1 MKKRNVSKSL
11 IRSFILCFGFIALA
25 QFCTVTGSAGERIK
39 FSLHRG
45 FGIVVPVFVNEKGP
59 FKFLLDTG
67 SNTTIVSAEFA
78 RRLELR
84 AIDRIELAT
93 PAGVR
98 IVLRSALERA
108 TIGTVSAQ
116 AAEVLVN
123 DLDEIKKLDAEICG
137 VLGQNIL
144 SRFNFLLDYTNRSI
158 ELEEGEEIE
167 RRICGERISI
177 EWNEGR
183 PLIHVRSLQGGR
195 NSARL
200 LLDSG
205 VPAMVLFRRK
215 HLLNALSLSSPER
228 LGYELRTD
236 TGSIA
241 ASQARLRPLAI
252 GDLQL
257 VELTAAFVEALPADR
272 VEDGLLPT
280 NLFRKLYFNHRKQ
293 YVILNPQ

>member
-25 QFCTVTGSAGERIK
+25 QFCTVTGSAGERIN

-93 PAGVR
+93 PAGSR
-98 IVLRSALERA
+98 IVVRSALKRVA
-108 TIGTVSAQ
+108 IGTMWSQ
-116 AAEVLVN
+116 DAEVLVN

-137 VLGQNIL
+137 VFGQNIL

-167 RRICGERISI
+167 RRICGERLSI

-183 PLIHVRSLQGGR
+183 PLIHVRSLQGER

-215 HLLNALSLSSPER
+215 HHLSALSPER